1 MKIAILL
8 ALMLFTSLVYASPG
22 VTYYHT
28 DRQGSPIIATDE
40 SAKVIWRAHYRPFG
54 ERTQNLNYYLDALEN
69 PVWFAGHVEDDRTS
83 LSYMQARY
91 YHPLLGRFL
100 SVDPAPVSVERS
112 ASFNRYAYA
121 YNNPYRY
128 TDPDGREALLI
139 SVKGTGAAGAGISAG
154 TGIYLTFPLRDT
166 TPLDIGLFNTAAVVA
181 GADVSATLN
190 VSMMRGGRDE
200 IEGAQITTSATLPL
214 TGAAGPAVDLEYMI
228 DPVTGESS
236 GAALGIGLAAFPN
249 ASAASGASF
258 VTFSLR
264 DTIDALAGPEP
275 PDTDP
280 VGLWFEHIAM

>member
-1 MKIAILL
+1 MKLVVLILL
-8 ALMLFTSLVYASPG
+8 IAFTAPVYASSG

-28 DRQGSPIIATDE
+28 DTQGSPVIATDE
-40 SAKVIWRAHYRPFG
+40 SARVVWRAHYRPFG
-54 ERTQNLNYYLDALEN
+54 ERTQNLNFFLAALEN
-69 PVWFAGHVEDDRTS
+69 PVWFAGHVEDDRTG

-91 YHPLLGRFL
+91 YHPQLGRFL
-100 SVDPAPVSVERS
+100 SVDPAPVTAERS

-154 TGIYLTFPLRDT
+154 TGIYLTFPLGDG

-181 GADVSATLN
+181 GADMSAILN
-190 VSMMRGGRDE
+190 VSMMNGGRDQ
-200 IEGAQITTSATLPL
+200 IEGAQVTTSATLPL
-214 TGAAGPAVDLEYMI
+214 TGAAGPAIDLEYMI
-228 DPVTGESS
+228 DPVTGQSA

-249 ASAASGASF
+249 ASVSSGASF

-264 DTIDALAGPEP
+264 DTIDNMSGAEP
-275 PDTDP
+275 PAADP